1 MRAGNIWRGG
11 LTYINFRSHRPFQG
25 HSRDRRPIHVG
36 FMVDKVALGQ
46 VFDRV
51 LQCCP
56 LRIVQLDTC
65 ITRKCEKTLGGG
77 GWGGGSRDECFRTSS
92 PLLSKDIR
100 VKIYSNVT
108 FLFCTSVNFG
118 LAHCGKNTGQWCSKI
133 GCFGRYL
140 SLNGSN
146 RRLD

>member
-1 MRAGNIWRGG
+1 MDTAVCQGRFKGLFPISNVRAGNIWRGG

-46 VFDRV
+46 FFDRV

-77 GWGGGSRDECFRTSS
+77 GWGEVREMSAFELQVRYYLRT
-92 PLLSKDIR
+92 
-100 VKIYSNVT
+100 
-108 FLFCTSVNFG
+108 
-118 LAHCGKNTGQWCSKI
+118 
-133 GCFGRYL
+133 
-140 SLNGSN
+140 
-146 RRLD
+146 